1 MKIVIDQYSREV
13 AQLESLA
20 ELDSLVAER
29 FGLPLRPYSTDL
41 RAAFEL
47 AIWALENPNIDF
59 PHFEVFRS
67 GYAAPCEPFLASFEV
82 DAWDTGQ
89 TAPIAICKSAL
100 RYLKQIAVNLPE
112 LSGH

>member
-1 MKIVIDQYSREV
+1 MKIIIDQYNQEV

-47 AIWALENPNIDF
+47 AFWTLENPEIEF
-59 PHFEVFRS
+59 AHFEVFCS
-67 GYAAPCEPFLASFEV
+67 KDAAPEEPFLASFQK
-82 DAWDTGQ
+82 DAWDSGQ
-89 TAPIAICKSAL
+89 TAAIAICKSAL
-100 RYLKQIAVNLPE
+100 RYLKKIAVNLPN
-112 LSGH
+112 L